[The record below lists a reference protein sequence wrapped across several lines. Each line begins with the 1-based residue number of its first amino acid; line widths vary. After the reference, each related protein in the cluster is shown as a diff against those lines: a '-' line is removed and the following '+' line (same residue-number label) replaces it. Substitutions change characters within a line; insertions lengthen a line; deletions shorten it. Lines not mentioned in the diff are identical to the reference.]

1 MAILIPTMLFSASHQ
16 GQAWLLYLDEDWRNV
31 MSLLIEQLQQTTCTL
46 NLMWSP
52 ATEAKVKVALLEV
65 ARRLSFTEEVV
76 IVSKD
81 KQIHN
86 CVE

>member
-1 MAILIPTMLFSASHQ
+1 MAILIPTTHQ

-31 MSLLIEQLQQTTCTL
+31 MSLLIELLQQTTCTL
-46 NLMWSP
+46 TLTWSP

-81 KQIHN
+81 KQIHS

>member
-1 MAILIPTMLFSASHQ
+1 
-16 GQAWLLYLDEDWRNV
+16 

-46 NLMWSP
+46 TLTWSP

-81 KQIHN
+81 KKIHS

>member
-1 MAILIPTMLFSASHQ
+1 MAILIPTTLFSASHQ
-16 GQAWLLYLDEDWRNV
+16 DQAWLLYLDEDWRNV

-46 NLMWSP
+46 TLTWSP